1 MNFPKLNIMLI
12 PFGKATGMLI
22 EQTSQKY
29 EEKKEDQNENAMS
42 RVCICRF
49 LLKKNHMLRMN
60 HISAMLVTTLTRS
73 KICKLNV

>member
-22 EQTSQKY
+22 EQTSRKY
-29 EEKKEDQNENAMS
+29 EVKKDQNENAMS

-49 LLKKNHMLRMN
+49 FLKK
-60 HISAMLVTTLTRS
+60 IT
-73 KICKLNV
+73 C